1 MSYVETSAPIAT
13 MRVPS
18 VVLKMYEAHKARLER
33 FKRAAIG
40 PKAAAPISDPPIKIL
55 TKPTWE
61 ERQRAIPIP
70 KGPWFS
76 VVEMGRVDGPRR
88 PTIGDVQRTVAKHF
102 KLTIAELICA
112 RRTKSVVIPRH
123 IAMALCREMTL
134 ESYPNIG
141 RRFRRD
147 HTVPIYAFNKIC
159 ELVKADASVAADY
172 ESLKAKLGGSVE

>member
-1 MSYVETSAPIAT
+1 MSYVETSAPVAT

-18 VVLKMYEAHKARLER
+18 VVADMHRAHMARIQR
-33 FKRAAIG
+33 FKSAAIG
-40 PKAAAPISDPPIKIL
+40 PKPPAPVNERPVKIL
-55 TKPTWE
+55 TEPTWE

-88 PTIGDVQRTVAKHF
+88 PTIGDVQRTVAKYF

-159 ELVKADASVAADY
+159 ELVKTDASVAADY